1 MEIFIGAVALLFVI
15 GSLAAIRE
23 MRSYQRKKARS
34 NGSFA
39 NNHQTCVGIAG
50 LDGELDEANS
60 QYQDRL
66 LWMNTPG
73 YEHLR

>member
-23 MRSYQRKKARS
+23 ICSYQRKKARS
-34 NGSFA
+34 NGSLA
-39 NNHQTCVGIAG
+39 NSHQTCVGIAG
-50 LDGELDEANS
+50 LDGELDQANR

-66 LWMNTPG
+66 LWMNAPG